1 MKPKISTAPPAG
13 PKKHAAASRLNGATL
28 ARPVPDIPVQWAWHY
43 RALQK
48 LREQLLM
55 ERGGLREIAAEPM
68 EPHSL
73 SMADSATDEF
83 DHDLAL
89 SQMSSRQD
97 LLNEVD
103 QALKR
108 IQNGTYGICEETGKP
123 IPGARLK
130 AIPWT
135 RFTKV
140 VEARLE
146 NTCNL
151 NRPHLGT
158 LGSVRPGA
166 TNEPDESEVE
176 DAS

>member
-1 MKPKISTAPPAG
+1 MKPKISTAPPTG
-13 PKKHAAASRLNGATL
+13 PKKHAAASRLKSATL
-28 ARPVPDIPVQWAWHY
+28 AGPVPDIPVQWAWHY

-48 LREQLLM
+48 LREQLLV
-55 ERGGLREIAAEPM
+55 ERGGFRETATEPM

-108 IQNGTYGICEETGKP
+108 ILDGSYGICEETGKP

-135 RFTKV
+135 RFIKV

-146 NTCNL
+146 KTCNL

-166 TNEPDESEVE
+166 ANQPDESAVE
-176 DAS
+176 NES